1 MPNTITYHMVH
12 TVAVPRAKLWLF
24 LSDTES
30 FNRAMGLFSVKYTYQ
45 PNPGGG
51 STVIAESQAFPR
63 LKWREAPSEWS
74 APEFLKF
81 DRHFIGGPLIR
92 LRVHVQLAEA
102 PDPSKTI
109 VTVDV
114 TINPRN
120 AVGSLLGNTFAKWKT
135 EQGYRKAM
143 DLALRWDKE
152 GKAALK
158 RERKTSTRSKTQVLR
173 AHIATVT
180 DKLNQGAVAESLA
193 RHLAS
198 QPDFDLAF
206 MRPYKLADEWG
217 LPRKDVLGTM
227 LHAAKSGLLS
237 LQWRILCP
245 SCRGANEVF
254 AKLVDVPRDGHCPSC
269 NLSYTAD
276 FDRSIEAT
284 FSPKPLGIGFEQT
297 RYCHFS
303 PQNTPHRVAAWQVSP
318 GTSRDVEAVLSPG
331 AYQMVAA
338 PLQGS
343 MYFFVDAHPAPGRD
357 TTKLISARRNPEEA
371 HIERVLVEE
380 DRITGLAPRIEPGS
394 IHMRISNSTSKDA
407 MVYIV
412 RADWA
417 DGATTAADIT
427 AVQEFRDLF
436 GNEVLAPGA
445 SFAIRSMVFLFSD
458 LVASTAMYEHLGDTR
473 AFALVRKHFDVLKN
487 IYSRNNGTLV
497 KTIGDAVMAV
507 FRDPLDAVRAAVE
520 MHEEIGVVRDP
531 DTGQELSLCIG
542 LHAGPCIAMEAN
554 GVIDYFGTTVNMAA
568 RIQSK
573 AAGREVT
580 MSELIRGSQGVR
592 EYLDGKGLLSKET
605 QKILKGIAGEKLIA
619 RVTVPDRRIVPGSII
634 HSESTRGGE

>member
-1 MPNTITYHMVH
+1 MPNPVTYHMVH
-12 TVAVPRAKLWLF
+12 TVAVPRDKLWLF

-51 STVIAESQAFPR
+51 STVIAESQSFPR
-63 LKWREAPSEWS
+63 LKWREAPAEWS

-81 DRHFIGGPLIR
+81 DRHFIGGPLVR
-92 LRVHVQLAEA
+92 LQVHVQLAVA
-102 PDPSKTI
+102 PDPNSTV

-114 TINPRN
+114 TVSPRN
-120 AVGSLLGNTFAKWKT
+120 AAGALMASTYAKWKT

-143 DLALRWDKE
+143 ELALRWDKE
-152 GKAALK
+152 GKSALK
-158 RERKTSTRSKTQVLR
+158 PRRQTTSQSKTQVLK
-173 AHIATVT
+173 AQFATVT
-180 DKLNQGAVAESLA
+180 DRLNKREVATALA
-193 RHLAS
+193 HHLAS
-198 QPDFDLAF
+198 HPDFDLAF
-206 MRPYKLADEWG
+206 MRPYRLADEWK
-217 LPRKDVLGTM
+217 LPRKDVLATL
-227 LHAAKSGLLS
+227 LHAAKGGLLS

-254 AKLVDVPRDGHCPSC
+254 ARLADVPREGHCPSC

-276 FDRSIEAT
+276 FDRSVEAT
-284 FSPKPLGIGFEQT
+284 FSPKPLGLGQEQL

-303 PQNTPHRVAAWQVSP
+303 PQNTPHRVAAWQVPP
-318 GTSRDVEAVLSPG
+318 GTSRDVETSFTPG
-331 AYQMVAA
+331 AYQIVAS

-343 MYFFVDAHPAPGRD
+343 MYFFVDDQPAPGRD
-357 TTKLISARRNPEEA
+357 TTKLISGKAAIPGDGDHGGHR
-371 HIERVLVEE
+371 ERVLIEE
-380 DRITGLAPRIEPGS
+380 DRITGLPSRIEPGS
-394 IHMRISNSTSKDA
+394 VRLRLSNASTRDA
-407 MVYIV
+407 VVYAV

-436 GNEVLAPGA
+436 GTEVLAPGA
-445 SFAIRSMVFLFSD
+445 SFAIRNMVFLFSD
-458 LVASTAMYEHLGDTR
+458 LVASTAMYEHLGDSR
-473 AFALVRKHFDVLKN
+473 AFALVRKHFYVLKV

-507 FRDPLDAVRAAVE
+507 FREPLDAVKAATE
-520 MHEEIGVVRDP
+520 MHEEIGTVRDP

-554 GVIDYFGTTVNMAA
+554 GVIDYFGSTVNMAA

-573 AAGREVT
+573 ASGREVT
-580 MSELIRGSQGVR
+580 MSEAIKGAPGVR
-592 EYLDGKGLLSKET
+592 NYLEAKGLLSLET
-605 QKILKGIAGEKLIA
+605 QKILKGIAGEKLLA
-619 RVTVPDRRIVPGSII
+619 RVTVPRKSPLPG
-634 HSESTRGGE
+634 